1 MTDGNADRASA
12 LLPWWVKPAG
22 SVAALAL
29 CIAVASVVYCLP
41 QRVEASDGQGALAI
55 SSVGGSGH
63 SYAAQTLAETPYS
76 VAQGGNG
83 AAVLAQASSKEQVYI
98 LEVTVPARGA
108 QTNVA
113 FQGLCEVLDSM
124 GSTRET
130 PLEGSGPVQKR
141 LVGEKV
147 RCRIHSPA
155 GNSLQVVLKQENR
168 ILASAATAE
177 GGVQDVMVASP

>member
-1 MTDGNADRASA
+1 MIDGNANRAHV

-22 SVAALAL
+22 SVAALVL

-41 QRVEASDGQGALAI
+41 QRVEASDGQGALEA
-55 SSVGGSGH
+55 SSVRASGH

-83 AAVLAQASSKEQVYI
+83 VAALAQASSKEQVYI
-98 LEVTVPARGA
+98 LEVSVPARGA
-108 QTNVA
+108 QTSVA

-130 PLEGSGPVQKR
+130 PLEGAGPVQKR

-147 RCRIHSPA
+147 RCQIHSLA

-168 ILASAATAE
+168 ILASVATAD